1 MIAIAGCD
9 LELRYSCNEVTRT
22 YSNVIIYRSENIH
35 KGTHTL

>member
-22 YSNVIIYRSENIH
+22 YSNVII
-35 KGTHTL
+35 